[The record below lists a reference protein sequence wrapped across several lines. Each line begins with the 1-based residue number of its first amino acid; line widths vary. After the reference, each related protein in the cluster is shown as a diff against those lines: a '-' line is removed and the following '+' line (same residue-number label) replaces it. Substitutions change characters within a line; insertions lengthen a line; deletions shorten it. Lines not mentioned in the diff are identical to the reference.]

1 MLDAGDENPP
11 KIELFPREIEE
22 EFPFPIAPAGP
33 KGEKKNRKWE
43 KRWEEKK
50 NEEEREKRQ

>member
-33 KGEKKNRKWE
+33 EGRKENRKWE
-43 KRWEEKK
+43 KS
-50 NEEEREKRQ
+50 